1 MLSRDTY
8 YVTISL
14 CPRWALAQYFD
25 SSNTTHKKDLRRIT
39 RVLDDAIEGY
49 FQMGGTFEKNSAFI
63 KSDKRRG
70 FRHVTEFP
78 CIKQPADSVK
88 DAFYALH
95 HLKGLVRD
103 AEQIKNPSSIREM
116 SAKYAGEINDADLRE
131 DFHRIQRKLSE
142 IIKEDVE
149 AMGGCLNIRSKPPKR
164 SIEKRLAAQ
173 GDLRTWTTKEMY
185 KPFPAPSGK

>member
-8 YVTISL
+8 CVTISL

-25 SSNTTHKKDLRRIT
+25 SSNTTHKKDLRRIKS
-39 RVLDDAIEGY
+39 VLDDAIEGY

-88 DAFYALH
+88 DTFYALH
-95 HLKGLVRD
+95 QLKGMVQDSEMTRHPD
-103 AEQIKNPSSIREM
+103 TIREW
-116 SAKYAGEINDADLRE
+116 SARYVGDINDADLRE

-142 IIKEDVE
+142 IIIEDVE
-149 AMGGCLNIRSKPPKR
+149 TMGG
-164 SIEKRLAAQ
+164 A
-173 GDLRTWTTKEMY
+173 
-185 KPFPAPSGK
+185 